1 MSLVNTNWLFTNLN
15 KKDLKI
21 LDCSWYLPN
30 LGKNGEEEFLKERI
44 PNSIFFNIDKF
55 SDTDCP

>member
-30 LGKNGEEEFLKERI
+30 LGKNGEEEYIKRKNTKF
-44 PNSIFFNIDKF
+44 NFF
-55 SDTDCP
+55 